1 MGPGSTV
8 TIAGGE
14 IRHCTAFQFGG
25 GMKLQGH
32 ADRQTTATITKCNIH
47 DCTANTTTDNYGRG
61 GGIDFAGIVV
71 ATIEGDEVLIHN
83 NFCQCY
89 GGGIQLQAGPTLY
102 FKKGKIYNNRAIR
115 QTMADAQRCGAAGIH
130 STAESKFIMT
140 GGEIY
145 GNYTIGVG
153 GAIHTSYEGTLE
165 ITGGKIY
172 GNHAGCQGGAIN
184 LNTNCNLRIPE
195 GSTLQM
201 YGNTAGRGGAVC
213 CDAATVW
220 IYDGLF
226 HDNHAVDTVSTTGF
240 TKGTGGAFEL
250 VMERSNE
257 GGEILPA
264 KMLIYGGEIY
274 NNTASVD
281 GGAIHIKKNSA
292 LPVTTPPSIY
302 IYGGKIYDNIAY
314 TGNGGAIYAD
324 DETTFNME
332 ANEEVT
338 PNTVGEIYGNEA
350 KLGNGGAV
358 YLGKATVT
366 IKAGSFSQNTAKLA
380 GGGFFL
386 NEGDV
391 TISGGSI
398 LGNTATNDGGGF
410 YVAGGNI
417 TITGG
422 EIKNNI
428 ATTGDGGGFYVE
440 SGITTINHSAIKTN
454 YAQYGAGLY
463 VNGALDI
470 TDTEISGNQ
479 ATYDG
484 GGVYSNAGELTIH
497 TGVIVTGNH
506 VQQDGGGFFV
516 NDGGNITMAGGSI
529 SGNSADRSGG
539 GIYTKGNFNLG
550 DGEHSCTLN
559 GNTAGHNG
567 GAVYVEH
574 GKIVIK
580 NALVSGNTA
589 NGDGSEGGGKG
600 GGIYCGGTLTLNS
613 GTIEKNGARE
623 GGGIFM
629 ATEATMTFYD
639 GIVKEN
645 TAVNGGGVYNSRE
658 ATLNLIKSAQIIN
671 NKCYNNYDGGMGG
684 GIYQNGFLNVAGT
697 ELKVQ
702 YNQSVSLSSTPVVNN
717 VFLPEDGNFITV
729 VDWEDPDTHETIKGL
744 SGSEV
749 WIGISV
755 PTVPHAVVHSDTPD
769 ADGHIKDFYDEV
781 GQAFRIFLKDDI
793 NRYSAVYADRP
804 YPYNHNDIFFTG
816 TWQIGALDLVPD
828 IREFSDDD
836 LGDQAA
842 VDAYFGDIDSEGKL
856 ARFMC
861 YVNGLDG
868 YSPHPAQSGKV
879 TADLYMEQY
888 VWLPI
893 GADDGTNIH
902 PEGVEV
908 EPYTGTFD
916 GNGHII
922 SGLKTIALAG
932 LKYYGL
938 FGRTNS
944 ATVKNTFAIDC
955 SYYSNSADDRIGC
968 IIGEMT
974 GGKLYY
980 SEGEGKLSAEGIRAI
995 MGGLVGYAE
1004 NAEIHSCMAM
1014 PAMECNGANA
1024 IMGGLVG
1031 KMFGNGRSDGM
1042 GMCRVYNCF
1051 ANPQFRTTSSTAFG
1065 GGLAGVMDKNQNYY
1079 SFCEVTECY
1088 VRLDRLHQFPETNNI
1103 GALVGDM
1110 VQTTYPTTMRNVF
1123 FPVSDHCG
1131 IPGQGSMITK
1141 YRATLKGEIGNFA
1154 TYAAVSDPGS
1164 YYYDPSQ
1171 DTYIAQIQEGIIP
1184 CPEEPTLLPQLQIQA
1199 RNRNWVA
1206 DPADRPNPPICY
1218 WKRTGASSFMASGGT
1233 INGDYPILDFDSV
1246 SPICG
1251 REFAPAYIALGSR
1264 DGIAIDYC
1272 PTFSDMLQRYN
1283 KYEGGGT
1290 INLFHSADNTNGTV
1304 RHTDDDVRLYIDEG
1318 ITILQGPGSHI
1329 NAVSYQTLQHST
1341 DYWHTFSTVMGPKAD
1356 ASGVVQGMSKIGIKY
1371 GKLYQVPH
1379 NFDNDP
1385 CDIDLDDGNGA
1396 EANSNSTLFPYDTPV
1411 ENFDFYS
1418 FYEPQYH
1425 WINFKRNSS
1434 SHWHMD
1440 NYEANIAYDNETYLI
1455 PGKGYLIALSPEMK
1469 IYEYG
1474 TLNCGEIRTGA
1485 RKEDRISYTEH
1496 SPYGPSYSGYNL
1508 LGNPYQAYLDFDRFV
1523 DQNEGL
1529 WSGTSGLDKSY
1540 YAYDAE
1546 LDAYVGYSY
1555 GTEPSESSCM
1565 PSKWLA
1571 PHQGFFIVKSNTAE
1585 GAPTTA
1591 RFIETGTDGM
1601 CSLTGDGTG
1610 ALLRGG
1616 KPSYKLVNLR
1626 VADESGHADV
1636 ASIEFGRPDLGG
1648 AAKQKTL
1655 RTGKGAI
1662 CTRYEGADYA
1672 MLFLDE
1678 DVESLP
1684 LHFDCTE
1691 SGTYTLSWNT
1701 ANGEFVRLTLV
1712 DNLTGV
1718 STDCLS
1724 HDSYVFEAS
1733 PDDYSSRFKLVF
1745 QYAIDDEEDEETAEG
1760 NSDFVFVNN
1769 GDLIVNGAGD
1779 MELMDVNGHVLFST
1793 SLSDTQ
1799 SRVGIPDVATGIYLV
1814 RLNEKVQ
1821 KIVIR

>member
-1 MGPGSTV
+1 MQSGDLKLKNGVVKSNVALVNGGGAAVLGGGLEIDGCQVGANGSSNKAV
-8 TIAGGE
+8 K
-14 IRHCTAFQFGG
+14 GG
-25 GMKLQGH
+25 GMFVKGGNFTINSGSIQYNN
-32 ADRQTTATITKCNIH
+32 DATIQNGAGIYVQGGNAYVQGGSVSNNKSQAAGAGIYVEGGSVEVSGGSVESNQSP
-47 DCTANTTTDNYGRG
+47 TDG
-61 GGIDFAGIVV
+61 GGIYLSD
-71 ATIEGDEVLIHN
+71 
-83 NFCQCY
+83 
-89 GGGIQLQAGPTLY
+89 
-102 FKKGKIYNNRAIR
+102 
-115 QTMADAQRCGAAGIH
+115 
-130 STAESKFIMT
+130 
-140 GGEIY
+140 
-145 GNYTIGVG
+145 
-153 GAIHTSYEGTLE
+153 GT
-165 ITGGKIY
+165 
-172 GNHAGCQGGAIN
+172 N
-184 LNTNCNLRIPE
+184 P
-195 GSTLQM
+195 GS
-201 YGNTAGRGGAVC
+201 
-213 CDAATVW
+213 
-220 IYDGLF
+220 I
-226 HDNHAVDTVSTTGF
+226 
-240 TKGTGGAFEL
+240 
-250 VMERSNE
+250 
-257 GGEILPA
+257 
-264 KMLIYGGEIY
+264 
-274 NNTASVD
+274 
-281 GGAIHIKKNSA
+281 
-292 LPVTTPPSIY
+292 
-302 IYGGKIYDNIAY
+302 
-314 TGNGGAIYAD
+314 
-324 DETTFNME
+324 
-332 ANEEVT
+332 
-338 PNTVGEIYGNEA
+338 
-350 KLGNGGAV
+350 
-358 YLGKATVT
+358 
-366 IKAGSFSQNTAKLA
+366 
-380 GGGFFL
+380 
-386 NEGDV
+386 

-398 LGNTATNDGGGF
+398 ASNTAANNGGGFYVGGGSVIITGGSITGNNATNANGGGF
-410 YVAGGNI
+410 YVAKGNVNVTNG
-417 TITGG
+417 TISGNMANKG
-422 EIKNNI
+422 R
-428 ATTGDGGGFYVE
+428 GGGFYTQL
-440 SGITTINHSAIKTN
+440 GNTTIDNHSAIKTN

-497 TGVIVTGNH
+497 TGVIVTGNY

-516 NDGGNITMAGGSI
+516 NDEGNITMAGGSI

-539 GIYTKGNFNLG
+539 GIYTKGNFDLG
-550 DGEHSCTLN
+550 DGINDCTLN

-567 GAVYVEH
+567 GAVYVED
-574 GKIVIK
+574 GEIVIK

-613 GTIEKNGARE
+613 GTIQKNGARE

-629 ATEATMTFYD
+629 ATKATMTFYD

-658 ATLNLIKSAQIIN
+658 AKLNLIKSAQIIN

-697 ELKVQ
+697 QLKVQ
-702 YNQSVSLSSTPVVNN
+702 NNKSESLSSSTPVVNN

-729 VDWEDPDTHETIKGL
+729 VDWVDPDTHEPIKGL

-769 ADGHIKDFYDEV
+769 ADGHIKDFYNEIS
-781 GQAFRIFLKDDI
+781 QAFTIFLKDDI

-816 TWQIGALDLVPD
+816 TWQIGALDLITEGPK
-828 IREFSDDD
+828 EFNNSDLDAF
-836 LGDQAA
+836 GGA
-842 VDAYFGDIDSEGKL
+842 DAYFADIDSEGKL

-861 YVNGLDG
+861 YVNGLSG
-868 YSPHPAQSGKV
+868 YSPHPSQSGKV
-879 TADLYMEQY
+879 TADLYMERY

-893 GADDGTNIH
+893 GADDGTNQH
-902 PEGVEV
+902 PHGDPQ
-908 EPYTGTFD
+908 PYTGTFD

-944 ATVKNTFAIDC
+944 ATVKNTFVIDC
-955 SYYSNSADDRIGC
+955 SYYSNSEDDRIGC
-968 IIGEMT
+968 IIGEMI
-974 GGKLYY
+974 GGRMYY
-980 SEGEGKLSAEGIRAI
+980 SEGAGKLSAEGIRAI
-995 MGGLVGYAE
+995 MGGLAGYVE

-1031 KMFGNGRSDGM
+1031 KMLSTNDDAPSGSSAY
-1042 GMCRVYNCF
+1042 CTLSNCF

-1065 GGLAGVMDKNQNYY
+1065 GGLVGVMDKSDNDH
-1079 SFCEVTECY
+1079 SHTRTSECY
-1088 VRLDRLHQFPETNNI
+1088 VRLDREHIIPETNQI
-1103 GALVGDM
+1103 GKVVGDM
-1110 VQTTYPTTMRNVF
+1110 SYHYDNTEMNNVYM
-1123 FPVSDHCG
+1123 PIPDYCG
-1131 IPGQGSMITK
+1131 APGFSKITQ
-1141 YRATLKGEIGNFA
+1141 LKGYNNHGSVTNMA
-1154 TYAAVSDPGS
+1154 YYKPVSDPGT
-1164 YYYDPSQ
+1164 YYYDPDQ
-1171 DTYIAQIQEGIIP
+1171 DTEIVNVPEGHIIP
-1184 CPEEPTLLPQLQIQA
+1184 DPEHMTLMPQLQKQA
-1199 RNRNWVA
+1199 INRNWVSN
-1206 DPADRPNPPICY
+1206 PASRPNPPFCY

-1251 REFAPAYIALGSR
+1251 KEFAPAYIALGSR

-1318 ITILQGPGSHI
+1318 ITILQGPDSHI

-1371 GKLYQVPH
+1371 GEMGPVTH
-1379 NFDNDP
+1379 NFDNNPCGISLDYGPDP
-1385 CDIDLDDGNGA
+1385 HNP
-1396 EANSNSTLFPYDTPV
+1396 NSNSTLFPYDTPV

-1425 WINFKRNSS
+1425 WINFKRNSL

-1474 TLNCGEIRTGA
+1474 TLNCGNITTSTRP
-1485 RKEDRISYTEH
+1485 EDRISYTERTL
-1496 SPYGPSYSGYNL
+1496 YGPSYSGYNL
-1508 LGNPYQAYLDFDRFV
+1508 MGNPYQAYLDFDRFV
-1523 DQNEGL
+1523 AQNEGL
-1529 WSGTSGLDKSY
+1529 WSGASGLDRSY

-1555 GTEPSESSCM
+1555 GTEPSEGSCM

-1585 GAPTTA
+1585 DAPTTA

-1616 KPSYKLVNLR
+1616 KPSYKLVKGPRIQNEAFYIDNPL
-1626 VADESGHADV
+1626 DHGSGEDWYVPIGSGALLL
-1636 ASIEFGRPDLGG
+1636 AGLAGAYLLG
-1648 AAKQKTL
+1648 KK
-1655 RTGKGAI
+1655 RK
-1662 CTRYEGADYA
+1662 
-1672 MLFLDE
+1672 
-1678 DVESLP
+1678 
-1684 LHFDCTE
+1684 
-1691 SGTYTLSWNT
+1691 
-1701 ANGEFVRLTLV
+1701 
-1712 DNLTGV
+1712 
-1718 STDCLS
+1718 
-1724 HDSYVFEAS
+1724 
-1733 PDDYSSRFKLVF
+1733 K
-1745 QYAIDDEEDEETAEG
+1745 
-1760 NSDFVFVNN
+1760 
-1769 GDLIVNGAGD
+1769 
-1779 MELMDVNGHVLFST
+1779 
-1793 SLSDTQ
+1793 
-1799 SRVGIPDVATGIYLV
+1799 
-1814 RLNEKVQ
+1814 
-1821 KIVIR
+1821 

>member
-1 MGPGSTV
+1 
-8 TIAGGE
+8 
-14 IRHCTAFQFGG
+14 
-25 GMKLQGH
+25 
-32 ADRQTTATITKCNIH
+32 
-47 DCTANTTTDNYGRG
+47 
-61 GGIDFAGIVV
+61 
-71 ATIEGDEVLIHN
+71 
-83 NFCQCY
+83 
-89 GGGIQLQAGPTLY
+89 
-102 FKKGKIYNNRAIR
+102 
-115 QTMADAQRCGAAGIH
+115 
-130 STAESKFIMT
+130 
-140 GGEIY
+140 
-145 GNYTIGVG
+145 
-153 GAIHTSYEGTLE
+153 
-165 ITGGKIY
+165 
-172 GNHAGCQGGAIN
+172 
-184 LNTNCNLRIPE
+184 
-195 GSTLQM
+195 
-201 YGNTAGRGGAVC
+201 
-213 CDAATVW
+213 
-220 IYDGLF
+220 
-226 HDNHAVDTVSTTGF
+226 
-240 TKGTGGAFEL
+240 
-250 VMERSNE
+250 
-257 GGEILPA
+257 
-264 KMLIYGGEIY
+264 
-274 NNTASVD
+274 
-281 GGAIHIKKNSA
+281 
-292 LPVTTPPSIY
+292 
-302 IYGGKIYDNIAY
+302 
-314 TGNGGAIYAD
+314 
-324 DETTFNME
+324 
-332 ANEEVT
+332 
-338 PNTVGEIYGNEA
+338 
-350 KLGNGGAV
+350 
-358 YLGKATVT
+358 
-366 IKAGSFSQNTAKLA
+366 
-380 GGGFFL
+380 
-386 NEGDV
+386 
-391 TISGGSI
+391 
-398 LGNTATNDGGGF
+398 
-410 YVAGGNI
+410 
-417 TITGG
+417 
-422 EIKNNI
+422 
-428 ATTGDGGGFYVE
+428 
-440 SGITTINHSAIKTN
+440 
-454 YAQYGAGLY
+454 
-463 VNGALDI
+463 
-470 TDTEISGNQ
+470 
-479 ATYDG
+479 
-484 GGVYSNAGELTIH
+484 
-497 TGVIVTGNH
+497 
-506 VQQDGGGFFV
+506 
-516 NDGGNITMAGGSI
+516 
-529 SGNSADRSGG
+529 
-539 GIYTKGNFNLG
+539 
-550 DGEHSCTLN
+550 
-559 GNTAGHNG
+559 
-567 GAVYVEH
+567 
-574 GKIVIK
+574 
-580 NALVSGNTA
+580 
-589 NGDGSEGGGKG
+589 
-600 GGIYCGGTLTLNS
+600 
-613 GTIEKNGARE
+613 
-623 GGGIFM
+623 
-629 ATEATMTFYD
+629 
-639 GIVKEN
+639 
-645 TAVNGGGVYNSRE
+645 
-658 ATLNLIKSAQIIN
+658 
-671 NKCYNNYDGGMGG
+671 
-684 GIYQNGFLNVAGT
+684 
-697 ELKVQ
+697 
-702 YNQSVSLSSTPVVNN
+702 
-717 VFLPEDGNFITV
+717 
-729 VDWEDPDTHETIKGL
+729 
-744 SGSEV
+744 
-749 WIGISV
+749 
-755 PTVPHAVVHSDTPD
+755 
-769 ADGHIKDFYDEV
+769 
-781 GQAFRIFLKDDI
+781 
-793 NRYSAVYADRP
+793 
-804 YPYNHNDIFFTG
+804 
-816 TWQIGALDLVPD
+816 
-828 IREFSDDD
+828 
-836 LGDQAA
+836 
-842 VDAYFGDIDSEGKL
+842 
-856 ARFMC
+856 
-861 YVNGLDG
+861 
-868 YSPHPAQSGKV
+868 
-879 TADLYMEQY
+879 MEQY

-908 EPYTGTFD
+908 EPYTGTLD

-944 ATVKNTFAIDC
+944 ATVKNTFVIDC

-968 IIGEMT
+968 IIGEMI
-974 GGKLYY
+974 GGKMYY
-980 SEGEGKLSAEGIRAI
+980 SEGAGKLSAEGIRAI

-1004 NAEIHSCMAM
+1004 DAEIHSCMAM

-1031 KMFGNGRSDGM
+1031 KMNATSSKY
-1042 GMCRVYNCF
+1042 CRLYNCF

-1065 GGLAGVMDKNQNYY
+1065 GGLVGYMDKINNYY
-1079 SFCEVTECY
+1079 THVNTSECY
-1088 VRLDRLHQFPETNNI
+1088 VRLDREHIIPETNKI
-1103 GALVGDM
+1103 GQLVGKM
-1110 VQTTYPTTMRNVF
+1110 AEKTSPIQMTNVYMPTE
-1123 FPVSDHCG
+1123 DYCG
-1131 IPGQGSMITK
+1131 APGYSKIMN
-1141 YRATLKGEIGNFA
+1141 LVGEVTAGAPIVNMA
-1154 TYAAVSDPGS
+1154 YYEPVSDPGT
-1164 YYYDPSQ
+1164 YYYDPDQ
-1171 DTYIAQIQEGIIP
+1171 DTKIVNIP
-1184 CPEEPTLLPQLQIQA
+1184 SGHSVPDPDHLTLMPQLQKQA
-1199 RNRNWVA
+1199 INRNWVE
-1206 DPADRPNPPICY
+1206 DPDSRPNPPLCY

-1233 INGDYPILDFDSV
+1233 INGDYPILNFDSV

-1251 REFAPAYIALGSR
+1251 KEFAPAYIALGSR

-1318 ITILQGPGSHI
+1318 ITILQGPGSHV

-1371 GKLYQVPH
+1371 GEMYQVPH
-1379 NFDNDP
+1379 NFDNNP
-1385 CDIDLDDGNGA
+1385 CDIFLDDGNGA

-1425 WINFKRNSS
+1425 WINFKRNSL

-1440 NYEANIAYDNETYLI
+1440 NYGANIAYDNETYLI

-1474 TLNCGEIRTGA
+1474 TLNCGKIRTGA
-1485 RKEDRISYTEH
+1485 RKEDMISYTERTL
-1496 SPYGPSYSGYNL
+1496 YGPSYSGYNL
-1508 LGNPYQAYLDFDRFV
+1508 MGNPYQAYLDFDRFV

-1555 GTEPSESSCM
+1555 GTEPSEGSCM

-1601 CSLTGDGTG
+1601 CNLTGDGTG

-1745 QYAIDDEEDEETAEG
+1745 RYAFDDEDGEEPGDG
-1760 NSDFVFVNN
+1760 NSDFVFVNG